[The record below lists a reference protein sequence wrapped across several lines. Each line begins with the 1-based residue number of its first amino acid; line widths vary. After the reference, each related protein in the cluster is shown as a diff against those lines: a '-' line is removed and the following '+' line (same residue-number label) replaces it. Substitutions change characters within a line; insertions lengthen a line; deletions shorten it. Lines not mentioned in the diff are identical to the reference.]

1 MDLNQRNR
9 LEESIHYYQKVLI
22 NEPEH
27 ATAHYNIGVTLKELG
42 EFEQAITA
50 YKHQLE
56 INPKHEKS
64 WNNIGTTLTQ
74 LGAYRDAKN
83 AFTKAL
89 EIDPIYLYALT
100 NAAELALIEHD
111 RALFSYYIEEILK
124 LVGDQTEEF
133 AVMSFFMWLSSVEE
147 GYQVVLI
154 AIKKRQSKTP
164 FNWSF
169 ETLTPVLSRLRKSQ
183 QKIAESFISYF
194 NNQLSFEGLEARL
207 RND

>member
-22 NEPEH
+22 EEPEH

-56 INPKHEKS
+56 IDPQHEKS
-64 WNNIGTTLTQ
+64 WNNIGTTLTK
-74 LGAYRDAKN
+74 LGAYEDARN

-100 NAAELALIEHD
+100 NAAELALIEHN
-111 RALFSYYIEEILK
+111 RALCSHYIDEILT
-124 LVGDQTEEF
+124 LVGDQAEEF
-133 AVMSFFMWLSSVEE
+133 SVMSFFMWLGSVDN
-147 GYQVVLI
+147 G
-154 AIKKRQSKTP
+154 
-164 FNWSF
+164 
-169 ETLTPVLSRLRKSQ
+169 
-183 QKIAESFISYF
+183 
-194 NNQLSFEGLEARL
+194 
-207 RND
+207 